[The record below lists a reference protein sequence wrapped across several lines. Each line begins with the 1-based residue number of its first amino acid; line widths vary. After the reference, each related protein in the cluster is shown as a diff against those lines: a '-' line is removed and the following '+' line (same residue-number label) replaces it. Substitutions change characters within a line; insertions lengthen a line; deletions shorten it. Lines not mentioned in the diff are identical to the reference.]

1 VLLLYR
7 LLDRLLIL
15 AAVLTRFIF
24 VYQTVL
30 ERLLVEHPL
39 KRLPQTALLLAI
51 LYSLVIVVL
60 LDLLETRT
68 NALD

>member
-1 VLLLYR
+1 MLLLHYLLNR
-7 LLDRLLIL
+7 LLML
-15 AAVLTRFIF
+15 AIVLTRFIF
-24 VYQTVL
+24 IYQTVL
-30 ERLLVEHPL
+30 ERLLVKHLL